1 MIAFPQTRRTGSVDS
16 ENSSP
21 GYALMEQAGYVRPAG
36 AAGVYSLLTLG
47 WKSHRRI
54 CDVIFEEM
62 ELAGVFNV
70 QLPVLQ
76 PKELWQRTGRW
87 DKYAKDKTMFVTK
100 EQHQGGEFGLAPTAE
115 EIVTSH
121 VAAELRSWRE
131 LPLRLHQIGP
141 KFRDEVRPRSGL
153 LRSREFSMS
162 DAYSFDRS
170 EEEMSATFKLFREIY
185 ARIFTRLGLE
195 DVLAVQADSGAIGG
209 SGSAE
214 FMVVSEV
221 GEDTLLVCDACGYG
235 ANMEKAASRIPTA
248 TWQPGPEL
256 ETLRCE
262 RTPGITTVESLH
274 RCFPEFPPE
283 RMVKT
288 LIFSDRSADP
298 DEDLVAI
305 CIRGDLA
312 VNEVKLAGLLGP
324 DLEPATAAQIERRT
338 EAEVGFAGPIGLRGV
353 TRVMFDRSVA
363 GMRDFLCGVNET
375 DVHAL
380 GVNFGRDLPQP
391 RQFIDVHNAE
401 GGHGCPECEAEL
413 VEKRGIEIGHIFQL
427 QREYATK
434 LEATYTTAEGHEEI
448 PWMGCYGIG
457 TTRLLQAIAE
467 HTHDE
472 HGLKW
477 PATMAPYDISMVVAT
492 PPNKPSEQVSD
503 AAAQALRAAGWRVFV
518 DDRAGRVGAKFKD
531 ADLLGFPVRVV
542 VGRGAA
548 EGIVEVRGRAE
559 SEGVEVPL
567 DQIEAAVGKILGS
580 VVRDPR

>member
-1 MIAFPQTRRTGSVDS
+1 MIAFPQTRRSGSIDP

-62 ELAGVFNV
+62 ERAGVFNV
-70 QLPVLQ
+70 QLPILQ
-76 PKELWQRTGRW
+76 PKELWQRTERW
-87 DKYAKDKTMFVTK
+87 DKYAKDRTMFVTK

-115 EIVTSH
+115 EMVTAH

-153 LRSREFSMS
+153 LRTREFSMS

-170 EEEMSATFKLFREIY
+170 EEEMVTTFELFRQIY
-185 ARIFTRLGLE
+185 TRIFTRLGLD

-221 GEDTLLVCDACGYG
+221 GEDTLLVCDSCGYG
-235 ANMEKAASRIPTA
+235 ANVEKADSRIPA
-248 TWQPGPEL
+248 AAWQPGSEPEA
-256 ETLRCE
+256 LRHE

-274 RCFPEFPPE
+274 HCFPELPPE
-283 RMVKT
+283 RMIKT

-298 DEDLVAI
+298 DEELIAV

-312 VNEVKLAGLLGP
+312 VNEVKLAALLGA
-324 DLEPATAAQIERRT
+324 DLEPATAAQIEHRT
-338 EAEVGFAGPIGLRGV
+338 EAKVGFAGPIGLRGV
-353 TRVMFDRSVA
+353 TRVLFDRSVA
-363 GMRDFLCGVNET
+363 TMRDFLCGVNET

-380 GVNFGRDLPQP
+380 GVNFGRDLPEP
-391 RQFIDVHNAE
+391 ANFVDVHEAE
-401 GGHGCPECEAEL
+401 GGHGCPECGAEL
-413 VEKRGIEIGHIFQL
+413 AEKRGIEIGHVFQL
-427 QREYATK
+427 QRGYATK
-434 LEATYTTAEGHEEI
+434 LEATYTTADGNEEI

-472 HGLKW
+472 HGLRW
-477 PATMAPYDISMVVAT
+477 PAAVAPYDVALVVAT
-492 PPNKPSEQVSD
+492 PPSEPSNDLCDD
-503 AAAQALRAAGWRVFV
+503 AARALREAGWRVFV
-518 DDRAGRVGAKFKD
+518 DDREGRVGAKFKD

-542 VGRGAA
+542 IGRAAA
-548 EGIVEVRGRAE
+548 EGMVEVRGRGEA
-559 SEGVEVPL
+559 EGVEVPL
-567 DQIEAAVGKILGS
+567 ERIETAVEKILGS
-580 VVRDPR
+580 PGREPR